1 MKNNIF
7 KLYILAFF
15 LLADF
20 ISFAQPG
27 QDQPGGGLEGDDPP
41 PAPINGKL
49 ILLAIAAI
57 LFAFYTIKNRRK
69 EAV

>member
-1 MKNNIF
+1 MT
-7 KLYILAFF
+7 
-15 LLADF
+15 DF

-49 ILLAIAAI
+49 ILLAIAAV
-57 LFAFYTIKNRRK
+57 LFAFYTLKNKRK
-69 EAV
+69 EAL

>member
-1 MKNNIF
+1 
-7 KLYILAFF
+7 LT
-15 LLADF
+15 DF

-49 ILLAIAAI
+49 ILLAIAAV
-57 LFAFYTIKNRRK
+57 LFAFYTLKNKRR
-69 EAV
+69 EAL

>member
-1 MKNNIF
+1 MKNNLF
-7 KLYILAFF
+7 KLYILSFF
-15 LLADF
+15 LLTDF

-49 ILLAIAAI
+49 ILLAIAAV
-57 LFAFYTIKNRRK
+57 LFAFYTLKNKRR
-69 EAV
+69 EAL